1 MGGGGSGGGAKA
13 PKELLLHAGDP
24 GSTHS
29 PRESREQS
37 RRQKGR
43 KESQWR
49 ARKWPCRATKWSLPS
64 GAFVHLPARLYLHI
78 KRVGRPLGGGTRVS
92 NGATTMAGT
101 LVPLVSLR
109 LAAPKSVLR
118 Y

>member
-43 KESQWR
+43 KKASGEPESGHVE
-49 ARKWPCRATKWSLPS
+49 PPS
-64 GAFVHLPARLYLHI
+64 GHC
-78 KRVGRPLGGGTRVS
+78 RVAPLSTS
-92 NGATTMAGT
+92 Q
-101 LVPLVSLR
+101 LDFICI
-109 LAAPKSVLR
+109 
-118 Y
+118 